1 MESEPGLGPG
11 PDGRRSVSSTAEGEM
26 GMGEVGVTEKPVRR
40 SRMQLM
46 MSRFSMT

>member
-1 MESEPGLGPG
+1 MESEPGLG
-11 PDGRRSVSSTAEGEM
+11 PDGRRSVSSTAEGEL
-26 GMGEVGVTEKPVRR
+26 GMGEAGVTEKPVRR